1 MNNEVRHKA
10 RVGDV
15 YRTIRKLPY
24 TELIR
29 RVGIKFIVL
38 AINEGGIRE
47 TCRFTVMTEDCAMLD
62 IFLLDDMSEYLYT
75 PHGGIFIRNNETVM
89 NVELVLAS
97 QTP

>member
-29 RVGIKFIVL
+29 RVGIKFIIL

-47 TCRFTVMTEDCAMLD
+47 ACRFTVMTEDCAMLD
-62 IFLLDDMSEYLYT
+62 IYLLDDMSEHLYAYDD
-75 PHGGIFIRNNETVM
+75 IFIRTNKTVM